1 MTQLSTINIIQH
13 VQHSKAERIT
23 VTVMLYCDIF
33 YYGVVWCVM
42 LCYVVSCYVMLCYA
56 IVTVTL
62 KSQQH
67 LSYSYATVTVMLQLQ
82 LQYNTVQHKAVRHW
96 ALLFERG

>member
-33 YYGVVWCVM
+33 YYGVVCYVMLLCCVMLCCVM
-42 LCYVVSCYVMLCYA
+42 LCYVMLCYCNSY
-56 IVTVTL
+56 IEVTTTFKL
-62 KSQQH
+62 
-67 LSYSYATVTVMLQLQ
+67 
-82 LQYNTVQHKAVRHW
+82 
-96 ALLFERG
+96 

>member
-1 MTQLSTINIIQH
+1 MIQLSTINIIQH

-33 YYGVVWCVM
+33 YYGMVWCV
-42 LCYVVSCYVMLCYA
+42 LLCYA

-82 LQYNTVQHKAVRHW
+82 LRYNTVQHRAVRHW

>member
-42 LCYVVSCYVMLCYA
+42 LCYVVMLCHVMLCYA
-56 IVTVTL
+56 
-62 KSQQH
+62 
-67 LSYSYATVTVMLQLQ
+67 MLL
-82 LQYNTVQHKAVRHW
+82 
-96 ALLFERG
+96 